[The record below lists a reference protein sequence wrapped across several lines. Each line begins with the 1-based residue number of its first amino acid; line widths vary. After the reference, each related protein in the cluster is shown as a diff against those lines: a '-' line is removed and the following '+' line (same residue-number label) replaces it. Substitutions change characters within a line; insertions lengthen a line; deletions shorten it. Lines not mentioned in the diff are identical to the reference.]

1 MKSDAREVTE
11 LRKIIRHGAKDYCPV
26 TGRKGE
32 AWIILNDNGPGGRAG
47 AVPEG
52 VGFGIL
58 RHKVAGFFAEVGD
71 GTRFGQGE
79 WTAGILFFEIG
90 HGFGKEWSEGRRIF
104 EVDGMEGEAAGLV
117 KEADVACGELGSFG
131 SGLINYGNADAM
143 TVSDKGN
150 F

>member
-11 LRKIIRHGAKDYCPV
+11 LRKIIRHGAKEYRPV

-32 AWIILNDNGPGGRAG
+32 ARIILKDNGPGGRAG

-71 GTRFGQGE
+71 CARFGKRE

-104 EVDGMEGEAAGLV
+104 EVDGMEGEA
-117 KEADVACGELGSFG
+117 
-131 SGLINYGNADAM
+131 
-143 TVSDKGN
+143 
-150 F
+150 

>member
-1 MKSDAREVTE
+1 M
-11 LRKIIRHGAKDYCPV
+11 
-26 TGRKGE
+26 
-32 AWIILNDNGPGGRAG
+32 
-47 AVPEG
+47 PEG

-71 GTRFGQGE
+71 GTRFGKGD

-90 HGFGKEWSEGRRIF
+90 HSFGKKWSEGKGIF
-104 EVDGMEGEAAGLV
+104 EVDSLEGEAAGLV
-117 KEADVACGELGSFG
+117 EEADIACGELGSFG
-131 SGLINYGNADAM
+131 SGLINYGNTDAM

>member
-11 LRKIIRHGAKDYCPV
+11 LRKIIRHGAKEYCPV

-32 AWIILNDNGPGGRAG
+32 AWIIFKDNGPGGRAG

-71 GTRFGQGE
+71 GTRFGKRE

-90 HGFGKEWSEGRRIF
+90 HGFGEECSEGAGIF
-104 EVDGMEGEAAGLV
+104 EVNGLEGEAARLV
-117 KEADVACGELGSFG
+117 EEADVACGELGSFG
-131 SGLINYGNADAM
+131 SGLINYGNTDAM